1 LTSGGILGEPVR
13 VGLDVTP
20 AVTTHGGLARYT
32 QELWRALAQRPEVD
46 VHAFALGRGPQG
58 NFGLPLRRLHVPLR
72 FLHLLWRTVRW
83 PRAETFSGRVDVV
96 HTIALTAAPTR
107 CPQVVTVHDLLPITH
122 PHLYPPGADL
132 HQRSELRAAA
142 GADVIVTTCESTA
155 DEIASVA
162 GFPRASIVVAYP
174 GVFAPLPGE
183 PEETGPVEGPYVLA
197 VGQVT
202 PRKGL
207 EVLAA
212 AAARL
217 GRRCPPVLVV
227 GPDWWQAEEV
237 RRAIAEVDVEKKVR
251 LLGLVD
257 DRRLAALYRNATVV
271 CHPSRAE
278 GFGLTC
284 LEAMAAGTP
293 LLATD
298 LPSVREVVDG
308 DAVLVPVDD
317 DEALAGGLAG
327 LLDDPGRR
335 AALAEAGLRRAALYS
350 WERMAGEMV
359 SAYRKAVAR

>member
-1 LTSGGILGEPVR
+1 
-13 VGLDVTP
+13 
-20 AVTTHGGLARYT
+20 
-32 QELWRALAQRPEVD
+32 
-46 VHAFALGRGPQG
+46 
-58 NFGLPLRRLHVPLR
+58 
-72 FLHLLWRTVRW
+72 
-83 PRAETFSGRVDVV
+83 
-96 HTIALTAAPTR
+96 
-107 CPQVVTVHDLLPITH
+107 VVTVHDLLPITH

-132 HQRSELRAAA
+132 HHQSELRAAA
-142 GADVIVTTCESTA
+142 GADVIVTTCEATA

-162 GFPRASIVVAYP
+162 GFPRERIVVAYP
-174 GVFAPLPGE
+174 GVFAPRDNE
-183 PEETGPVEGPYVLA
+183 PEQAAPVDGPYLLA

-217 GRRCPPVLVV
+217 GRRCPPMLVV

-257 DRRLAALYRNATVV
+257 DRTLAALYRNATVV

-284 LEAMAAGTP
+284 LEAMAAGAP

-298 LPSVREVVDG
+298 LPSVREMVDG

-317 DEALAGGLAG
+317 EEALAGGLAG

-335 AALAEAGLRRAALYS
+335 AALAEAGRRRAAVYT
-350 WERMAGEMV
+350 WERMAGEVV